1 MRCSMKTCMRH
12 LQRRE
17 RLQRHPKSEASTRRV
32 HDLRSAKERPEIL
45 VNLSVWGETHGY
57 FKNPWLGILVWKHRV
72 WTFVN
77 GRCGKMESDA
87 LNDHHEFL
95 AYEHWIHLLGSLTI
109 NTEYKEWERW
119 ECGTRF
125 NACGV
130 ILYRSSSCLHSRPF
144 VAENDVWK
152 SAQTK
157 AKIVHNWI
165 MHARNVADKAWTV
178 FCCLKCLWQKV
189 FNPSRQLRPWAL
201 IFEGFRELSS
211 LLGKLLGIPSIFI
224 TEAPPAI
231 YVTTN
236 MNLWSASK
244 YLMIGGGWSWLGS
257 DESRFPACKAN
268 PPWMFSVGR

>member
-1 MRCSMKTCMRH
+1 MGD
-12 LQRRE
+12 L
-17 RLQRHPKSEASTRRV
+17 KSWTRRV
-32 HDLRSAKERPEIL
+32 EASD
-45 VNLSVWGETHGY
+45 
-57 FKNPWLGILVWKHRV
+57 F
-72 WTFVN
+72 

-109 NTEYKEWERW
+109 NTEYKEWEKW

-130 ILYRSSSCLHSRPF
+130 ILYRSSSCLDSRPF

-201 IFEGFRELSS
+201 IFEGFREATS

-244 YLMIGGGWSWLGS
+244 YLMIGGVLKLTWFRRVEISSMQG
-257 DESRFPACKAN
+257 K
-268 PPWMFSVGR
+268 PPWMVSVRR